1 MPIYEYDCG
10 ACGTRFEE
18 LVFLT
23 SRPKTVICPECKS
36 GQVSKRLSLI
46 AASANGEHGKS
57 ICLRRVHDQ
66 HLRGEPLAGREP
78 AKNAD
83 GPGRCPGL

>member
-10 ACGTRFEE
+10 ACGARFEK

-23 SRPKTVICPECKS
+23 SQPKPVVCPECSS

-46 AASANGEHGKS
+46 AAPGSRSAES
-57 ICLRRVHDQ
+57 PSASAACTTST
-66 HLRGEPLAGREP
+66 
-78 AKNAD
+78 
-83 GPGRCPGL
+83 

>member
-1 MPIYEYDCG
+1 MPIYEYDCE

-18 LVFLT
+18 LVFST

-46 AASANGEHGKS
+46 AASANGSTQGS
-57 ICLRRVHDQ
+57 STSAACTTST
-66 HLRGEPLAGREP
+66 
-78 AKNAD
+78 
-83 GPGRCPGL
+83 